1 MQKLD
6 LQTLESKLWSCAN
19 ILRGKLDSA
28 VYKDYIIGLM
38 FLKRICDEFEYER
51 EQLKIKYANL
61 PEGAVDKMLE
71 NPNLYGSFFVPKSA
85 RWNDYKNLNLNIGP
99 ILDKAFKAIEDEPKN
114 YELIG
119 VLTTTNYNDKDKVP
133 DEKLVQLMQIFD
145 GMNMSSEGLE
155 SLDVLG
161 DAYMYLIKMF
171 QDDSGKKGGEFF
183 TPNQVKTLIV
193 KLLKPQEGETIYD
206 PTCGSGGFLIE
217 TINYLKE
224 NNCNHKNVQLYGQE
238 NNISTW
244 AMAKLNILMHGV
256 TGATIYKGDTI
267 RNPQNVDGA
276 ILKTF
281 DKVMANPPFS
291 LKEWGIEVAENNT
304 YNRFNYGVP
313 PKSYGDLA
321 FVEHMLA
328 SLNDKGIMASVVP
341 HGVLFRGGT
350 EGKIREGML
359 KDDLFEAVIGLP
371 QNLFYGT
378 GIPAAIIVLNHL
390 KTDEH
395 KGKVLFID
403 ASNGFEKNGNKNEL
417 KDRNVDDIIV
427 AYEAY
432 IDQEKYAS
440 LVKLEEIK
448 DNDYNLNISRYVD
461 TSEEEKEIDIN
472 AVIARI
478 SARKIEIK
486 VKENE
491 LNGYLREL
499 GFESL

>member
-1 MQKLD
+1 MVKLD
-6 LQTLESKLWSCAN
+6 LQTLESKLWGCAN

-51 EQLKIKYANL
+51 EQLKLQYANL
-61 PEGAVDKMLE
+61 PADAVEKMLE
-71 NPNLYGSFFVPKSA
+71 NPNLYGSFFVPKTA
-85 RWNDYKNLNLNIGP
+85 RWNEYRSLNLNIGP
-99 ILDKAFKAIEDEPKN
+99 VLDKAFKAIEDEPKN

-119 VLTTTNYNDKDKVP
+119 VLTTTNYNDKEKVP
-133 DEKLVQLMQIFD
+133 DEKLVQLIQIFD
-145 GMNMSSEGLE
+145 GLNMSSEGLE

-193 KLLKPQEGETIYD
+193 KLLKSQEGESIYD

-224 NNCNHKNVQLYGQE
+224 NNYNHKNVQLYGQE

-244 AMAKLNILMHGV
+244 AMAKLNILLHGV

-267 RNPQNVDGA
+267 RNPQNVEGA

-291 LKEWGIEVAENNT
+291 LKEWGIEAAENNT

-328 SLNDKGIMASVVP
+328 SLNDKGIMATVVP
-341 HGVLFRGGT
+341 HGVLFRSGT

-378 GIPAAIIVLNHL
+378 GIPAAVIVLNHH
-390 KTDEH
+390 KAEEH
-395 KGKVLFID
+395 KGKVLFVD
-403 ASNGFEKNGNKNEL
+403 ASQGFEKNGNKNQL
-417 KDRNVDDIIV
+417 RNQDVEDILS

-432 IDQEKYAS
+432 ESKDKYAN
-440 LVKLEEIK
+440 LVSIEIVK
-448 DNDYNLNISRYVD
+448 ENDWNLNISRYVD
-461 TSEEEKEIDIN
+461 TSEEEDEIDIN
-472 AVIARI
+472 AVIGRI
-478 SARKIEIK
+478 TSGKNEIEK
-486 VKENE
+486 TENE
-491 LNGYLREL
+491 LNSYLNEL
-499 GFESL
+499 GFESI

>member
-1 MQKLD
+1 MVKLD
-6 LQTLESKLWSCAN
+6 LQTLESKLWGCAN

-51 EQLKIKYANL
+51 EKLKLHYSNL
-61 PEGAVDKMLE
+61 SADVIEKMLE
-71 NPNLYGSFFVPKSA
+71 NPNLYGSFFVPKMA
-85 RWNDYKNLNLNIGP
+85 RWNEYRNLNLNIGP
-99 ILDKAFKAIEDEPKN
+99 VLDKAFKAIEDEPKN

-119 VLTTTNYNDKDKVP
+119 VLTTTNYNDKEKVP
-133 DEKLVQLMQIFD
+133 DEKLVQLIQIFD
-145 GMNMSSEGLE
+145 GLNMSSEGLE

-183 TPNQVKTLIV
+183 TPNQVKTLVV
-193 KLLKPQEGETIYD
+193 KLLKPQEGESIYD

-244 AMAKLNILMHGV
+244 AMAKLNILLHGV

-276 ILKTF
+276 VLKTF
-281 DKVMANPPFS
+281 DKVLANPPFS
-291 LKEWGIEVAENNT
+291 LKEWGIEAAENNT

-328 SLNDKGIMASVVP
+328 SLNDKGIMATVVP

-350 EGKIREGML
+350 EGKIREGLL

-378 GIPAAIIVLNHL
+378 GIPAAIIVLNHH
-390 KTDEH
+390 KAEDH

-403 ASNGFEKNGNKNEL
+403 ASKEYEKEKSMNVLSQKAIEKIVCEFINRVGIESYSEVVDLKQVENNE
-417 KDRNVDDIIV
+417 
-427 AYEAY
+427 
-432 IDQEKYAS
+432 
-440 LVKLEEIK
+440 
-448 DNDYNLNISRYVD
+448 YNLNISRYID
-461 TSEEEKEIDIN
+461 NSEKEVEIDIEK
-472 AVIARI
+472 VIERI
-478 SARKIEIK
+478 AKRKIDI
-486 VKENE
+486 KENE
-491 LNGYLREL
+491 VHLNLYLEKL
-499 GFESL
+499 GIKGM